1 MGRALEGRDEYEG
14 TSCEIEKRAIG
25 MANISMIGRC
35 KKVDSFLFTVNVVE
49 RSVLFLTLGT
59 GLCYCDMYHKSTKHM
74 YNPSHVS
81 KTA

>member
-35 KKVDSFLFTVNVVE
+35 KKVDSFFFHSE
-49 RSVLFLTLGT
+49 CCGKKCAIF
-59 GLCYCDMYHKSTKHM
+59 
-74 YNPSHVS
+74 NPWNWIMLL
-81 KTA
+81 